1 MGGSKAAQR
10 YAKAVLAEAKSSNT
24 ADSVFDDMK
33 SIAGTIAA
41 SRELQTVLK
50 SPVVKASDKQN
61 ALLEI
66 FKDVSAGSKNLIE
79 VLVANQRI
87 DKLEQVAH
95 AYVDLYNDFK
105 GVKVARVTTAVPI
118 TPEIEKRVIAK
129 VREMTGSDKITLH
142 NVVDQDIIGGFVLR
156 VGDMQ
161 YNASIADNLNKLK
174 RQFTIN

>member
-1 MGGSKAAQR
+1 MSGSKAAQR
-10 YAKAVLAEAKSSNT
+10 YAKAVLAEANSNNT
-24 ADSVFDDMK
+24 ADLVFDDMK

-41 SRELQTVLK
+41 SRELRGALK
-50 SPVVKASDKQN
+50 SPVVKASDKKN

-66 FKDVSAGSKNLIE
+66 FRDVSAGSKNLIE

-87 DKLEQVAH
+87 EQLEQVAH
-95 AYVDLYNDFK
+95 AFVDLYNDFK

-118 TPEIEKRVIAK
+118 TAEIEKRVMAK
-129 VREMTGSDKITLH
+129 AREMTGSDKITLE
-142 NVVDQDIIGGFVLR
+142 NIVDQNIIGGFVLR